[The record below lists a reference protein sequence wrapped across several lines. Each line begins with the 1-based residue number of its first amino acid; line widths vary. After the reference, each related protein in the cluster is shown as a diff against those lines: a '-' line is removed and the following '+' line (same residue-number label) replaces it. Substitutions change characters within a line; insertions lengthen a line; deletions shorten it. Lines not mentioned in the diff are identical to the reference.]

1 MERYPFAQPPLGT
14 LCLRAPQAP
23 RPWSGVRDATAFGLV
38 APHSD
43 PMQQFFSASG
53 RRLAFSPMVDGV
65 VLPQQPMQAIAQG
78 SADGISL
85 LIGTNEELM
94 PSAVS

>member
-1 MERYPFAQPPLGT
+1 M
-14 LCLRAPQAP
+14 
-23 RPWSGVRDATAFGLV
+23 RDATAFGLV
-38 APHSD
+38 APQSD